1 MSMMVK
7 SSIATL
13 LFLVLHQEYPLIH
26 SAVGDDTLSYVNAF
40 IGTSYYKN
48 QLDVHDYGNTA
59 PLIGPPFAHT
69 PWSPQTR
76 DSENKCRSPYYYF
89 DEYWQGLRRTH
100 WMSGSCTIDYGSAT
114 VIPSTIA
121 NLKESLSLHKLN
133 HNAEESSPSYYQMK
147 LEESSLLVEAAS
159 DIRSGIMKVSP
170 TDSTQKHFYL
180 IFKGS
185 DTMYNQSSIKIILN
199 GIDGTVDSLI
209 ISSPVHRW
217 YQSKG
222 KSANFSG
229 HHFFKTSKP
238 AVEFG
243 IIEGYT
249 DIIKGQLKGQSNY
262 RGTVA
267 AYLKFESAVDGV
279 TVATGT
285 SFINPKKAEENL
297 YSTLDRSSESR
308 DNLSSKSRD
317 QRSIFDLNSLV
328 KKITSI
334 WEVRLNAISVIPY
347 SDGNATLYT
356 NEYLLMKGSNVSA
369 TGLVDRRNLVEGKIN

>member
-1 MSMMVK
+1 
-7 SSIATL
+7 L
-13 LFLVLHQEYPLIH
+13 L
-26 SAVGDDTLSYVNAF
+26 
-40 IGTSYYKN
+40 GTSYYKN
-48 QLDVHDYGNTA
+48 QFDVHDYGNTA

-76 DSENKCRSPYYYF
+76 DSENKCQSPYYYF
-89 DEYWQGLRRTH
+89 DKYWQGLRRTH

-114 VIPSTIA
+114 IIPSTTA
-121 NLKESLSLHKLN
+121 SLKESLSLHKLN
-133 HNAEESSPSYYQMK
+133 HNAEVSSPSNYRIM

-159 DIRSGIMKVSP
+159 DIRAGIMKISP
-170 TDSTQKHFYL
+170 INNTQKYFYL

-185 DTMYNQSSIKIILN
+185 DSMYNQSSIRIISN
-199 GIDGTVDSLI
+199 EIDGTVNSLI
-209 ISSPVHRW
+209 ISNPVHRW

-229 HHFFKTSKP
+229 HHFFRTSRS

-249 DIIKGQLKGQSNY
+249 DIKKDQLIGQSNE

-267 AYLKFESAVDGV
+267 AYLKFESSLGSV

-297 YSTLDRSSESR
+297 YSTLSSDLQE
-308 DNLSSKSRD
+308 NFNSKSSDSTPDSSGDLRENLNSKSSYY
-317 QRSIFDLNSLV
+317 RSIFDLDSLA
-328 KKITSI
+328 KKIANV
-334 WEVRLNAISVIPY
+334 WEVRLNTISVIPY
-347 SDGNATLYT
+347 PDGNASLYT
-356 NEYLLMKGSNVSA
+356 NEYYLMKGSNVSA
-369 TGLVDRRNLVEGKIN
+369 TGDDSKDFIYVYIHVYLYIHIYIYIYIYI